1 VTRARALLAL
11 IAPLA
16 ACTQPVPPGAQVAL
30 LHPPGGTTV
39 GPEVG
44 LLVAGQVW
52 GPGFHSEAF
61 GGDVGIDRWSV
72 PMGGLALSVAVDGRP
87 VRRLPGRASLQRVRL
102 AGLAPGP
109 HEITVAGGGLR
120 RRLVLHVADP
130 PPVRFV
136 PARRDAA
143 PSAPPPGVAEALAR
157 AVGASGP
164 RLVPCGDGA
173 FLAVRG
179 GPEVEVHR
187 LGPEGHRS
195 WRWTTAAVAR
205 QAARLGLEI
214 DPAPGTLEAL
224 CFGEAA
230 AVTGP
235 ALRDDGGRY
244 REGRYAVLLS
254 IREPMRLVLMPPE
267 GGWRVLDRHG
277 RLVRRIAPGTVPGRG
292 RALARLGDGRWWVLL
307 DGALAPLDDGRPA
320 LALPL
325 PPGEAARATG
335 VPLPYLQDE
344 DIRPAWHLR
353 SGRPPRLE
361 ALDPASGNGATYLAL
376 ADAPSAHPVQHP
388 SASHEHRETR
398 P

>member
-1 VTRARALLAL
+1 MIRPWALLAL
-11 IAPLA
+11 VAPLA
-16 ACTQPVPPGAQVAL
+16 ACTQPVPPGAQVAVV
-30 LHPPGGTTV
+30 HPSGGTTV
-39 GPEVG
+39 GPEAE

-72 PMGGLALSVAVDGRP
+72 PMGGLALTVAVDGQP
-87 VRRLPGRASLQRVRL
+87 VRRLPRRAALQRVRL

-109 HEITVAGGGLR
+109 HEITVSGGGLR

-143 PSAPPPGVAEALAR
+143 PPAPPPRVAEALAR
-157 AVGASGP
+157 AVGATRP
-164 RLVPCGDGA
+164 KLVPCGDGA

-187 LGPEGHRS
+187 LGPEGHRR

-214 DPAPGTLEAL
+214 DPAPGPLGVL

-235 ALRDDGGRY
+235 ALRDEGGGRY

-254 IREPMRLVLMPPE
+254 VREPMRLVLMPPE
-267 GGWRVLDRHG
+267 GGWRVLDMHG

-307 DGALAPLDDGRPA
+307 DGALAPLEDGRPA
-320 LALPL
+320 VALPL
-325 PPGEAARATG
+325 PPGEAARALG
-335 VPLPYLQDE
+335 RPLPYAGE
-344 DIRPAWHLR
+344 RIRPGWHLG
-353 SGRPPRLE
+353 SGWPPRLE
-361 ALDPASGNGATYLAL
+361 ALDPASGSGSSYLAL
-376 ADAPSAHPVQHP
+376 AEPPATLPVRGP
-388 SASHEHRETR
+388 EEASHEETR